1 MVCSSPVY
9 FLIFQRIVSLLSLTV
24 ISLPIPPISAPR
36 KNAMAP
42 VLHSFKQDVHPQQ
55 SFGYLMYALPVAYP
69 LGNLLVEESR
79 AIGLR
84 MGRNLAIGWN
94 RIVYEFCQAVS
105 LHLIS
110 ALCIGFHTVESIAHD
125 DASHSLSFLIS

>member
-1 MVCSSPVY
+1 MKKKQLY
-9 FLIFQRIVSLLSLTV
+9 IGILSVACCALVAIGIT
-24 ISLPIPPISAPR
+24 
-36 KNAMAP
+36 
-42 VLHSFKQDVHPQQ
+42 LH
-55 SFGYLMYALPVAYP
+55 
-69 LGNLLVEESR
+69 LLVEESR
-79 AIGLR
+79 AIGFR

-94 RIVYEFCQAVS
+94 RIVYESCQTVS

>member
-1 MVCSSPVY
+1 MLDVCHRLCGESFYIALLDGIIIRRSIVRAVGIGNLRVADDNHLIVNLLAARQAGEGEVIG
-9 FLIFQRIVSLLSLTV
+9 FL
-24 ISLPIPPISAPR
+24 
-36 KNAMAP
+36 
-42 VLHSFKQDVHPQQ
+42 
-55 SFGYLMYALPVAYP
+55 P

-94 RIVYEFCQAVS
+94 RIVYESCQTVS

-110 ALCIGFHTVESIAHD
+110 ALCIGFYTVESIAHD
-125 DASHSLSFLIS
+125 DASHSLSLLIS